1 MFDFTYDAIDLMPY
15 HFRVYWFAVDTVE
28 GPNTC
33 SFWLNYRQQGA
44 RVFECARDLVRWW

>member
-15 HFRVYWFAVDTVE
+15 HFRVFWFTMDTAE
-28 GPNTC
+28 GPDTS

-44 RVFECARDLVRWW
+44 RVFEPVYDWVRLY